1 MFTKKI
7 KMKGKILIVLL
18 SIISFSSFSQ
28 ITFEKGYYINNDN
41 QRINGLIKNIDW
53 RDNPTEIIFKNSENS
68 DAQNLSIYSIKE
80 FSVNNISKYVR
91 STVDIDKSSENIE
104 NLSKNKRA
112 ILEKETL
119 FLKVLVEGETTLY
132 QYLNKSLKRYFY
144 SKNNSKIELLIYK
157 TYKVGSKLAE
167 NNRFKQQI
175 WNNLKCSNFKMSK
188 IEKLDYEQ
196 KELIDYFIEYNNC
209 NNDRSVINYNEKVKR
224 DLFNL
229 NIRPRVNY
237 SSLVTR
243 ISSNNSNNEVDL
255 GSKLGFGFGVE
266 VEFILPFNKN
276 KWAIAIEPTYQS
288 FESEVSNG
296 SNSVSG
302 GKIITN
308 VDYSSVELPVS
319 LRHYFFLN
327 ENSKIY
333 VNASIIF
340 DNSSK
345 STIESKRQDNS
356 TINTPLEI
364 KSNLNYGLGFG
375 YKFKDKYIMELR
387 YQSSRDLLSNYT
399 ARSSEYKTFSFIVGY
414 SLF

>member
-1 MFTKKI
+1 
-7 KMKGKILIVLL
+7 MKGKVLIILL
-18 SIISFSSFSQ
+18 SIISFSAYSQ

-41 QRINGLIKNIDW
+41 QKINGLIKNLDW
-53 RDNPTEIIFKNSENS
+53 RNNPTEIVFKTSENS
-68 DAQNLSIYSIKE
+68 EVQNLTIESIKE
-80 FSVNNISKYVR
+80 FSINNISKYVK
-91 STVDIDKSSENIE
+91 STVDIDKSSDNLE

-132 QYLNKSLKRYFY
+132 QYLNKNLKRYFY

-157 TYKVGSKLAE
+157 TYKVGSRLAE

-175 WNNLKCSNFKMSK
+175 WKDLKCSSFKLNK
-188 IEKLDYEQ
+188 IEKLKYEQ

-209 NNDRSVINYNEKVKR
+209 NNSSPAINYNEKVKR

-237 SSLVTR
+237 SSLITKF
-243 ISSNNSNNEVDL
+243 SSNNSNNDVDF
-255 GSKLGFGFGVE
+255 GGKLGFGFGLE

-288 FESEVSNG
+288 FENEVSND

-340 DNSSK
+340 DNSSG
-345 STIESKRQDNS
+345 STITSKRQDNS

-387 YQSSRDLLSNYT
+387 YQSNRDLLSNYT
-399 ARSSEYKTFSFIVGY
+399 ARSTEYKTLSFILGY